1 MSGRSSIDSLR
12 RLATVSD
19 AEAATMFGPAGRET
33 LLEDVTRMPV
43 GRGARPRLARRR
55 RRLVIAAVALALVAT
70 ATAAT
75 WVIVR
80 SGPARETT
88 SVQCLIGTSDAVIPS
103 TSGNPAHDCA
113 VDYRREFGKAAPQL
127 TAYDNGLGGVTV
139 IPRSA
144 KPQSGWKRL
153 VSGQDVDLIQL
164 QDSLDDYINGLNST
178 CLGSAAATSLT
189 ESRLAQFGFTG
200 WTVGVRG
207 QGPSATTPQSP
218 GVTTGTGAKSAPGV
232 SASGT
237 TSCVG
242 GALVDP
248 ATESVTLFSSP
259 VATGPKTVFEK
270 LAVKLQPITRS
281 CESLPAAIASV
292 RSAAS
297 GLGLSESARGY
308 DLNTVTDNSMRC
320 ASIYETVGGTIFL
333 TIRGPKS

>member
-1 MSGRSSIDSLR
+1 
-12 RLATVSD
+12 
-19 AEAATMFGPAGRET
+19 
-33 LLEDVTRMPV
+33 
-43 GRGARPRLARRR
+43 
-55 RRLVIAAVALALVAT
+55 LVAT

-88 SVQCLIGTSDAVIPS
+88 SVQCLIGASDAIIPS

-139 IPRSA
+139 IPRRA

-178 CLGSAAATSLT
+178 CLDSAAATSLT
-189 ESRLAQFGFTG
+189 ESKLAQFGFTG
-200 WTVGVRG
+200 WTVAVRS
-207 QGPSATTPQSP
+207 QGSSPRTT
-218 GVTTGTGAKSAPGV
+218 T
-232 SASGT
+232 
-237 TSCVG
+237 CVG
-242 GALVDP
+242 GAIVDP
-248 ATESVTLFSSP
+248 ATESVTLASNP

-281 CESLPAAIASV
+281 CESLPAAIASA

-297 GLGLSESARGY
+297 SLGLSESARGY

-333 TIRGPKS
+333 TCSSATARPQKSSPPAGGRCAAPRGAPSL